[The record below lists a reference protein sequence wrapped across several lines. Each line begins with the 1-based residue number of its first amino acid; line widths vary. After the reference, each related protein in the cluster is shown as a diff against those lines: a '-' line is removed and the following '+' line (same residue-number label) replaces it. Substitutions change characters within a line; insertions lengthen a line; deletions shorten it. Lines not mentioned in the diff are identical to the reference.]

1 MRRYKANLRIK
12 QIKLESKELQAA
24 ERDRSVLSKHDYD
37 QMGHNK

>member
-12 QIKLESKELQAA
+12 QIKLESKESQAA
-24 ERDRSVLSKHDYD
+24 ERDRSVLSKYDYG